1 MYTYIFFKSENKT
14 NIIQRVAEIDQSV
27 SKSARPVIKLTFV
40 LLIIFR
46 SLTIFGTCCK
56 LRLIVTW
63 IQHSFHR
70 FCFLIR
76 WSIYV
81 QTKQTKK
88 IDHQSFI
95 FNINDII
102 EAAAA
107 TKAKAIE
114 LHTNTKI
121 SEFIIIISLSI
132 FFQISISVWPNCM
145 KQF

>member
-107 TKAKAIE
+107 TKAKAIQYIPIQNY
-114 LHTNTKI
+114 LNLLSLFLKT
-121 SEFIIIISLSI
+121 SLSI
-132 FFQISISVWPNCM
+132 FFQISISV
-145 KQF
+145 